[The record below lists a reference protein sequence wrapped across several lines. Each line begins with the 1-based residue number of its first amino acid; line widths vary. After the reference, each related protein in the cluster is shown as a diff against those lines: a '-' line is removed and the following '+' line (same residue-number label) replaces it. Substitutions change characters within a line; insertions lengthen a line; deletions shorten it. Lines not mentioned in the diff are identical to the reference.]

1 MPAVDSL
8 NIKVDA
14 SARSANQQLDK
25 LVKKMVELRQTLG
38 TINVD
43 GLNAFTKS
51 MNHFTNAAKAL
62 SGIKTSDFTKMA
74 KNLDKLSDTQKLEKT
89 AQNTQKAAD
98 SLQKATTIAKTALG
112 NSFKTDGTGIQ
123 KMQKSIQ
130 ALSKE
135 YANAGKGSKFDGTL
149 SELEKEAGKLEKK
162 LDALGEKEQK
172 MLAVGSS
179 TDSKAFKGL
188 QYDISVTL
196 NQLSTLEEKIAQV
209 KASQAQNISNLPI
222 IRYEAPT
229 GNTSLAS
236 QNIKEQTEKVEQT
249 DKVEQ
254 TEKVFETIPESAR
267 YSVEKA
273 QKALQDALKSV
284 HIDKGQSSAFRN
296 YSEEIKNLKAELKSL
311 ETAGYGMGSAK
322 WDETYIKLQKVV
334 AEAKEYKAN
343 LSKPSTG
350 LERDIQ
356 KTASLGNQ
364 LEGLKDKLKGLKA
377 NGQNF
382 GDAEFDDTY
391 RQIQKA
397 SSALSKYKADLKA
410 TGNSK
415 SSLDR
420 LKDTF
425 RSIWNMTKK
434 AGSALSDFG
443 KRARNLIP
451 GFGLLSNSTNGL
463 IGKIAKLY
471 IAIRSL
477 RGVADYMKNA
487 VTSSMDYIEEYNYFD
502 TTMDKIGLE
511 WGKDY
516 KKYGYRNA
524 TEYGDSFKSRLTQTL
539 GKMSGFQINE
549 DGSLTDRDTKNLGLD
564 ITQMTNYAA
573 GIAQVTNSVGMAG
586 EASVVTSKA
595 LSMLAGDMSSFRNQ
609 DLSTVMNNFSS
620 GLMGQSRALYKY
632 GIDITN
638 TTLQQ
643 YALANGVNKSVSE
656 MSQSEKM
663 QLRMLA
669 ILDQSRVSWGDLAK
683 TINSP
688 SNQLRLLNNNFK
700 ALARTV
706 GNMFL
711 PVVAK
716 VLPYVNGLVIA
727 VRRLFEWSASMLG
740 IDLKDVIKNSGVGSS
755 DAFDGLEE
763 DANNADTAVG
773 NIGDSADKSSD
784 SVKKLAKQLM
794 GFDELNVINTN
805 DTGSSSK
812 NDKNNNGDS
821 TPIDLTSQLS
831 DALADYEKVWN
842 KAYKNMTNDAEK
854 FADKLTKLFKNAWKS
869 GNGSDIGTAI
879 AKWLNKGIDWV
890 NKHTGQFANG
900 CKKIANILAT
910 SVNGFVRKLKWSG
923 LGKAI
928 GNSMKAVIEAETHFF
943 DTVNWLNLGKGIAK
957 SLNAWIA
964 TGVIQS
970 LFRNTA
976 SKLRAAIELAFGA
989 ITTFKFDKLGTAIGQ
1004 GINDFFKKMNKKN
1017 KQTGLNGWQE
1027 LGKSLSTGI
1036 SGIVTSIVT
1045 AIEAVNWSKV
1055 GSAIGDM
1062 ISSIDFAKV
1071 IWKLVSLAVS
1081 LVNAIGAA
1089 LGGSISKAPIE
1100 TSLIMIF
1107 AGLKLSG
1114 LASGKLLPIASK
1126 FISTFATSIG
1136 EKSVIGVLSS
1146 AFKNTVVSS
1155 LGKGLG
1161 GLNAASL
1168 AAIVAPF
1175 LDVLAG
1181 VLALDALAYTISLK
1195 VNSGD
1200 IKKAKEWQDE
1210 IDKINQKTEEL
1221 EENIQDIQD
1230 VIKKT
1235 NKVKLTL
1242 KTDTDEGTDLQVL
1255 ADQYFKLSK
1264 KTHLS
1269 AVEKKRL
1276 KEKSEELIEKIPE
1289 LKKHID
1295 KESGAYKGTK
1305 ENLQKLVNKTKEYYK
1320 LQAADDALKDNAKA
1334 QLKNSQSLKEAV
1346 DNRSKALK
1354 KYTEAKK
1361 KYDKAMATGGDYL
1374 NTKKQMESAEKAYK
1388 KADTT
1393 VGKLTKTSKKLSDQQ
1408 KYLDKYIDS
1417 AAKSTKK
1424 DTNEKNKNKKATNDA
1439 ADAVKKLGNET
1450 KDAKKKVGNGVTV
1463 KTKIEKD
1470 KNYDKKLKEWK
1481 SMSDKLVRAKMNG
1494 ASTEEF
1500 DALFKEWSS
1509 LTDEFITKTAKG
1521 NEDQAYKDMASTW
1534 KTLQDKNITANAF
1547 GEQKKGFTNLMS
1559 EWNNLNDKNV
1569 SVKYSDE
1576 ANASF
1581 WKNYNNYKNM
1591 KNRKNGIW
1599 NLKIAGDYKKIQSM
1613 AKNPLLSDKGK
1624 MNVIKKTLE
1633 LTIKAKGS
1641 KGLSIEPE
1649 KVVSNFFKNFKAN
1662 GGIFSGGSWHNIA
1675 KYAGGG
1681 MPGMGQMFIARE
1693 AGPELVG
1700 RIGNHTAVMNNN
1712 QIVASVSDGVFNAMA
1727 PVLTQMCNA
1736 INTMNTGSGQPLYVE
1751 GVSEG
1756 DIVKITTEANR
1767 VYKKRH
1773 GKSMY

>member
-222 IRYEAPT
+222 IRYEAQT

-443 KRARNLIP
+443 KRTRNLIP

-524 TEYGDSFKSRLTQTL
+524 KEYGDSFKSRLTQTL
-539 GKMSGFQINE
+539 GKMSGFQINK
-549 DGSLTDRDTKNLGLD
+549 DGSLTDRETKNLGLD

-586 EASVVTSKA
+586 EASAVTSKA
-595 LSMLAGDMSSFRNQ
+595 LSMLAGDVSSFRNQ

-620 GLMGQSRALYKY
+620 GLIGQSRALYKY

-727 VRRLFEWSASMLG
+727 IRRLFEWTASMLG
-740 IDLKDVIKNSGVGSS
+740 INLKDVIKDSGVGST
-755 DAFDGLEE
+755 DVFDGLEE

-805 DTGSSSK
+805 DTGSLSK
-812 NDKNNNGDS
+812 NDKNSSGDS
-821 TPIDLTSQLS
+821 APIDLTKQLS
-831 DALADYEKVWN
+831 DALADYENVWN
-842 KAYKNMTNDAEK
+842 KAYNKMTSDAEK

-879 AKWLNKGIDWV
+879 AKWINKGIDWV

-1027 LGKSLSTGI
+1027 LAASISDGIKGIATTITTALETVNWENVGQSIADFITGI
-1036 SGIVTSIVT
+1036 DWAGVVWSLAKMVAALVKAIGEAIAAETKRNPISGVITVAISAFIIRSGWKKMLSKILGSQTASSGIGVYVQRAVVRGVNWIALKKNLALSKLASKIGGLAKGIKVGIPKVAGSVKEWAIEKLNESVLKDRLGNAANGINVIIKKVGAKISKWAIGKDGGALVQLKESIKKALGVSGGTLNVSNIMSKIAITGASISMPSPTSAEIERVIEDWATGWLEKLPGYDKNLGVFALPKQLLADIPISIGDFVLGNEKGATHKTLQEAFNKLMTGGEGGTPSVKAFVDYINGTDNTKPPKNKTVAVTYEGVTTKNWATKYNKYKKLANKTVT
-1045 AIEAVNWSKV
+1045 ASIAAKYANMATKALMQNPLLTNKGKVNTINKTVKMSLLLNGKKV
-1055 GSAIGDM
+1055 
-1062 ISSIDFAKV
+1062 SSNDLKNLA
-1071 IWKLVSLAVS
+1071 SLAINPDFIKS
-1081 LVNAIGAA
+1081 NPFNM
-1089 LGGSISKAPIE
+1089 SISK
-1100 TSLIMIF
+1100 
-1107 AGLKLSG
+1107 
-1114 LASGKLLPIASK
+1114 
-1126 FISTFATSIG
+1126 
-1136 EKSVIGVLSS
+1136 
-1146 AFKNTVVSS
+1146 
-1155 LGKGLG
+1155 
-1161 GLNAASL
+1161 
-1168 AAIVAPF
+1168 
-1175 LDVLAG
+1175 
-1181 VLALDALAYTISLK
+1181 
-1195 VNSGD
+1195 
-1200 IKKAKEWQDE
+1200 KK
-1210 IDKINQKTEEL
+1210 
-1221 EENIQDIQD
+1221 
-1230 VIKKT
+1230 
-1235 NKVKLTL
+1235 
-1242 KTDTDEGTDLQVL
+1242 
-1255 ADQYFKLSK
+1255 
-1264 KTHLS
+1264 
-1269 AVEKKRL
+1269 
-1276 KEKSEELIEKIPE
+1276 
-1289 LKKHID
+1289 
-1295 KESGAYKGTK
+1295 
-1305 ENLQKLVNKTKEYYK
+1305 
-1320 LQAADDALKDNAKA
+1320 
-1334 QLKNSQSLKEAV
+1334 
-1346 DNRSKALK
+1346 
-1354 KYTEAKK
+1354 
-1361 KYDKAMATGGDYL
+1361 
-1374 NTKKQMESAEKAYK
+1374 
-1388 KADTT
+1388 
-1393 VGKLTKTSKKLSDQQ
+1393 
-1408 KYLDKYIDS
+1408 
-1417 AAKSTKK
+1417 
-1424 DTNEKNKNKKATNDA
+1424 
-1439 ADAVKKLGNET
+1439 
-1450 KDAKKKVGNGVTV
+1450 
-1463 KTKIEKD
+1463 
-1470 KNYDKKLKEWK
+1470 
-1481 SMSDKLVRAKMNG
+1481 
-1494 ASTEEF
+1494 
-1500 DALFKEWSS
+1500 
-1509 LTDEFITKTAKG
+1509 
-1521 NEDQAYKDMASTW
+1521 
-1534 KTLQDKNITANAF
+1534 
-1547 GEQKKGFTNLMS
+1547 
-1559 EWNNLNDKNV
+1559 
-1569 SVKYSDE
+1569 
-1576 ANASF
+1576 
-1581 WKNYNNYKNM
+1581 
-1591 KNRKNGIW
+1591 
-1599 NLKIAGDYKKIQSM
+1599 
-1613 AKNPLLSDKGK
+1613 
-1624 MNVIKKTLE
+1624 
-1633 LTIKAKGS
+1633 
-1641 KGLSIEPE
+1641 
-1649 KVVSNFFKNFKAN
+1649 N

-1712 QIVASVSDGVFNAMA
+1712 QIVASVSDGVFNALN
-1727 PVLTQMCNA
+1727 PVLTYLCNS
-1736 INTMNTGSGQPLYVE
+1736 INVMSAKMDSMGSGAVSVE
-1751 GVSEG
+1751 KYTEG
-1756 DIVKITTEANR
+1756 DLLKVVRKENNNYRRRT
-1767 VYKKRH
+1767 
-1773 GKSMY
+1773 GKGAFD

>member
-112 NSFKTDGTGIQ
+112 NSFKTDGTGIK

-236 QNIKEQTEKVEQT
+236 QNIK
-249 DKVEQ
+249 EQ

-539 GKMSGFQINE
+539 GKMRGFQINE
-549 DGSLTDRDTKNLGLD
+549 DGSLTDRETKNLGLD

-620 GLMGQSRALYKY
+620 GLIGQSRALYKY

-727 VRRLFEWSASMLG
+727 IRRLFEWTASMLG
-740 IDLKDVIKNSGVGSS
+740 INLKDVIKDSGVGST

-763 DANNADTAVG
+763 DANDANTAVD

-812 NDKNNNGDS
+812 NDKNSSGDS
-821 TPIDLTSQLS
+821 APIDLTKQLS
-831 DALADYEKVWN
+831 DALADYENVWN
-842 KAYKNMTNDAEK
+842 KAYNKMTSDAEK

-879 AKWLNKGIDWV
+879 AKWINKGIDWV

-1027 LGKSLSTGI
+1027 LAASISDGIKGIATTITTALATVNWEHVGQSIADFITGI
-1036 SGIVTSIVT
+1036 DWAGVVWSLAKMVAALVKAIGETIAAETKRNPISGVITVAISAFNIRSGWKKMLSKILGSRTASSGIGVYVQR
-1045 AIEAVNWSKV
+1045 AVVRGVNW
-1055 GSAIGDM
+1055 I
-1062 ISSIDFAKV
+1062 
-1071 IWKLVSLAVS
+1071 
-1081 LVNAIGAA
+1081 
-1089 LGGSISKAPIE
+1089 
-1100 TSLIMIF
+1100 
-1107 AGLKLSG
+1107 
-1114 LASGKLLPIASK
+1114 
-1126 FISTFATSIG
+1126 
-1136 EKSVIGVLSS
+1136 
-1146 AFKNTVVSS
+1146 
-1155 LGKGLG
+1155 
-1161 GLNAASL
+1161 
-1168 AAIVAPF
+1168 
-1175 LDVLAG
+1175 
-1181 VLALDALAYTISLK
+1181 
-1195 VNSGD
+1195 
-1200 IKKAKEWQDE
+1200 
-1210 IDKINQKTEEL
+1210 
-1221 EENIQDIQD
+1221 
-1230 VIKKT
+1230 
-1235 NKVKLTL
+1235 
-1242 KTDTDEGTDLQVL
+1242 
-1255 ADQYFKLSK
+1255 
-1264 KTHLS
+1264 
-1269 AVEKKRL
+1269 
-1276 KEKSEELIEKIPE
+1276 
-1289 LKKHID
+1289 
-1295 KESGAYKGTK
+1295 
-1305 ENLQKLVNKTKEYYK
+1305 
-1320 LQAADDALKDNAKA
+1320 
-1334 QLKNSQSLKEAV
+1334 
-1346 DNRSKALK
+1346 ALK
-1354 KYTEAKK
+1354 KNLALSKLASK
-1361 KYDKAMATGGDYL
+1361 IGGW
-1374 NTKKQMESAEKAYK
+1374 
-1388 KADTT
+1388 
-1393 VGKLTKTSKKLSDQQ
+1393 Q
-1408 KYLDKYIDS
+1408 KELRWKF
-1417 AAKSTKK
+1417 
-1424 DTNEKNKNKKATNDA
+1424 
-1439 ADAVKKLGNET
+1439 
-1450 KDAKKKVGNGVTV
+1450 
-1463 KTKIEKD
+1463 
-1470 KNYDKKLKEWK
+1470 LKW
-1481 SMSDKLVRAKMNG
+1481 LV
-1494 ASTEEF
+1494 
-1500 DALFKEWSS
+1500 
-1509 LTDEFITKTAKG
+1509 
-1521 NEDQAYKDMASTW
+1521 
-1534 KTLQDKNITANAF
+1534 
-1547 GEQKKGFTNLMS
+1547 
-1559 EWNNLNDKNV
+1559 
-1569 SVKYSDE
+1569 
-1576 ANASF
+1576 
-1581 WKNYNNYKNM
+1581 
-1591 KNRKNGIW
+1591 
-1599 NLKIAGDYKKIQSM
+1599 
-1613 AKNPLLSDKGK
+1613 P
-1624 MNVIKKTLE
+1624 
-1633 LTIKAKGS
+1633 
-1641 KGLSIEPE
+1641 
-1649 KVVSNFFKNFKAN
+1649 
-1662 GGIFSGGSWHNIA
+1662 
-1675 KYAGGG
+1675 
-1681 MPGMGQMFIARE
+1681 
-1693 AGPELVG
+1693 
-1700 RIGNHTAVMNNN
+1700 
-1712 QIVASVSDGVFNAMA
+1712 
-1727 PVLTQMCNA
+1727 
-1736 INTMNTGSGQPLYVE
+1736 
-1751 GVSEG
+1751 
-1756 DIVKITTEANR
+1756 
-1767 VYKKRH
+1767 
-1773 GKSMY
+1773 

>member
-236 QNIKEQTEKVEQT
+236 QNIK
-249 DKVEQ
+249 EQ

-620 GLMGQSRALYKY
+620 GLIGQSRALYKY
-632 GIDITN
+632 GIDTTN
-638 TTLQQ
+638 ATLQQ

-727 VRRLFEWSASMLG
+727 IRRLFEWTASMLG
-740 IDLKDVIKNSGVGSS
+740 INLKDVIKDSGVGST

-821 TPIDLTSQLS
+821 APIDLTSQLS

-879 AKWLNKGIDWV
+879 AKWINKGIDWV

-1027 LGKSLSTGI
+1027 LAASISDGIKGIATTITTALATVNWENVGQSIADFITGI
-1036 SGIVTSIVT
+1036 DWAGVVWSLAKMVAALVKAIGEAIAAETKRNPISGVITVAISAFIIRSGWKKMLSKILGSQTASSGIGVYVQRAVVRGVNWIALKKNLALSKLASKIGGMAKGIKVEIPKVVGSVKEWAIEKLNESVLKDRLGNAANGINVIIKKVGAKISKWAIGKDGGALVQLKESIKKALGVSGGTLNVSNIMSKIAITGASISMPSPTSAEIERVIEDWATGWLEKLPGYDKNLGVFALPKQLLVDIPISIGDFVLGNEKGATHKTLQEAFNKLMTGGEGGTPSVKAFVDYINGTDNTKPPKNKTVAVTYEGVTTKNWATKYNKYKKLANKTVT
-1045 AIEAVNWSKV
+1045 ASIAAKYANMATKALMQNPLLTNKGKVNTINKTVKMSLLLNGKKV
-1055 GSAIGDM
+1055 
-1062 ISSIDFAKV
+1062 SSNDLKNLA
-1071 IWKLVSLAVS
+1071 SLAINPDFIKS
-1081 LVNAIGAA
+1081 NPFNM
-1089 LGGSISKAPIE
+1089 SISKRKMVAF
-1100 TSLIMIF
+1100 SL
-1107 AGLKLSG
+1107 
-1114 LASGKLLPIASK
+1114 
-1126 FISTFATSIG
+1126 
-1136 EKSVIGVLSS
+1136 
-1146 AFKNTVVSS
+1146 VVH
-1155 LGKGLG
+1155 G
-1161 GLNAASL
+1161 
-1168 AAIVAPF
+1168 
-1175 LDVLAG
+1175 
-1181 VLALDALAYTISLK
+1181 
-1195 VNSGD
+1195 
-1200 IKKAKEWQDE
+1200 
-1210 IDKINQKTEEL
+1210 
-1221 EENIQDIQD
+1221 
-1230 VIKKT
+1230 
-1235 NKVKLTL
+1235 
-1242 KTDTDEGTDLQVL
+1242 
-1255 ADQYFKLSK
+1255 
-1264 KTHLS
+1264 
-1269 AVEKKRL
+1269 
-1276 KEKSEELIEKIPE
+1276 
-1289 LKKHID
+1289 
-1295 KESGAYKGTK
+1295 
-1305 ENLQKLVNKTKEYYK
+1305 
-1320 LQAADDALKDNAKA
+1320 
-1334 QLKNSQSLKEAV
+1334 
-1346 DNRSKALK
+1346 
-1354 KYTEAKK
+1354 
-1361 KYDKAMATGGDYL
+1361 
-1374 NTKKQMESAEKAYK
+1374 
-1388 KADTT
+1388 
-1393 VGKLTKTSKKLSDQQ
+1393 
-1408 KYLDKYIDS
+1408 
-1417 AAKSTKK
+1417 
-1424 DTNEKNKNKKATNDA
+1424 
-1439 ADAVKKLGNET
+1439 
-1450 KDAKKKVGNGVTV
+1450 
-1463 KTKIEKD
+1463 
-1470 KNYDKKLKEWK
+1470 
-1481 SMSDKLVRAKMNG
+1481 
-1494 ASTEEF
+1494 
-1500 DALFKEWSS
+1500 
-1509 LTDEFITKTAKG
+1509 IT
-1521 NEDQAYKDMASTW
+1521 
-1534 KTLQDKNITANAF
+1534 
-1547 GEQKKGFTNLMS
+1547 
-1559 EWNNLNDKNV
+1559 
-1569 SVKYSDE
+1569 
-1576 ANASF
+1576 
-1581 WKNYNNYKNM
+1581 
-1591 KNRKNGIW
+1591 
-1599 NLKIAGDYKKIQSM
+1599 
-1613 AKNPLLSDKGK
+1613 
-1624 MNVIKKTLE
+1624 
-1633 LTIKAKGS
+1633 
-1641 KGLSIEPE
+1641 
-1649 KVVSNFFKNFKAN
+1649 
-1662 GGIFSGGSWHNIA
+1662 
-1675 KYAGGG
+1675 
-1681 MPGMGQMFIARE
+1681 
-1693 AGPELVG
+1693 
-1700 RIGNHTAVMNNN
+1700 
-1712 QIVASVSDGVFNAMA
+1712 
-1727 PVLTQMCNA
+1727 
-1736 INTMNTGSGQPLYVE
+1736 
-1751 GVSEG
+1751 
-1756 DIVKITTEANR
+1756 
-1767 VYKKRH
+1767 
-1773 GKSMY
+1773 

>member
-179 TDSKAFKGL
+179 TDGKAFKGL

-236 QNIKEQTEKVEQT
+236 QNIK
-249 DKVEQ
+249 EQ

-451 GFGLLSNSTNGL
+451 GFCLLSNSTNGL

-549 DGSLTDRDTKNLGLD
+549 DGSLTDRETKNLGLD
-564 ITQMTNYAA
+564 ITQMTNYAE

-586 EASVVTSKA
+586 EASAVTSKA
-595 LSMLAGDMSSFRNQ
+595 LSMLAGDVSSFRNQ

-620 GLMGQSRALYKY
+620 GLIGQSRALYKY

-727 VRRLFEWSASMLG
+727 IRRLFEWTASMLG
-740 IDLKDVIKNSGVGSS
+740 INLKDVIKDSGVGST
-755 DAFDGLEE
+755 DVFDGLEE

-773 NIGDSADKSSD
+773 NIGDNADKSSD

-812 NDKNNNGDS
+812 NDKNSSGDS
-821 TPIDLTSQLS
+821 APIDLTKQLS
-831 DALADYEKVWN
+831 DALADYENVWN
-842 KAYKNMTNDAEK
+842 KAYNKMTSDAEK

-879 AKWLNKGIDWV
+879 AKWINKGIDWV

-910 SVNGFVRKLKWSG
+910 SVNGFVRKLKWSD

-1027 LGKSLSTGI
+1027 LAASISDGIKGIATTITTALATVNWENVGQSIADFITGI
-1036 SGIVTSIVT
+1036 DWAGVVWSLAKMVAALVKAIGEAIAAETKRNPISGVITVAISAFIIRSGWKKMLSKILGSQTASSGIGVYVQRAVVRGVNWIALKKNLALSKLASKIGGLAKGIKVEIPKVAGSVKEW
-1045 AIEAVNWSKV
+1045 AIEKLNESVLKDRLGNAANGINVIIKKV
-1055 GSAIGDM
+1055 GAKISKWAIGKDGG
-1062 ISSIDFAKV
+1062 A
-1071 IWKLVSLAVS
+1071 LVQ
-1081 LVNAIGAA
+1081 
-1089 LGGSISKAPIE
+1089 
-1100 TSLIMIF
+1100 
-1107 AGLKLSG
+1107 LKES
-1114 LASGKLLPIASK
+1114 
-1126 FISTFATSIG
+1126 
-1136 EKSVIGVLSS
+1136 
-1146 AFKNTVVSS
+1146 
-1155 LGKGLG
+1155 
-1161 GLNAASL
+1161 
-1168 AAIVAPF
+1168 
-1175 LDVLAG
+1175 
-1181 VLALDALAYTISLK
+1181 
-1195 VNSGD
+1195 
-1200 IKKAKEWQDE
+1200 IKKALGVSGGTLNVSNIMSKIAITGASISMPSPTSAE
-1210 IDKINQKTEEL
+1210 IERVIEDWATGWL
-1221 EENIQDIQD
+1221 E
-1230 VIKKT
+1230 
-1235 NKVKLTL
+1235 KLP
-1242 KTDTDEGTDLQVL
+1242 G
-1255 ADQYFKLSK
+1255 
-1264 KTHLS
+1264 
-1269 AVEKKRL
+1269 
-1276 KEKSEELIEKIPE
+1276 
-1289 LKKHID
+1289 
-1295 KESGAYKGTK
+1295 
-1305 ENLQKLVNKTKEYYK
+1305 
-1320 LQAADDALKDNAKA
+1320 
-1334 QLKNSQSLKEAV
+1334 
-1346 DNRSKALK
+1346 
-1354 KYTEAKK
+1354 
-1361 KYDKAMATGGDYL
+1361 YDKNLGVFALPKQLLVDIPISIGDF
-1374 NTKKQMESAEKAYK
+1374 
-1388 KADTT
+1388 
-1393 VGKLTKTSKKLSDQQ
+1393 V
-1408 KYLDKYIDS
+1408 
-1417 AAKSTKK
+1417 
-1424 DTNEKNKNKKATNDA
+1424 
-1439 ADAVKKLGNET
+1439 LGNE
-1450 KDAKKKVGNGVTV
+1450 K
-1463 KTKIEKD
+1463 
-1470 KNYDKKLKEWK
+1470 
-1481 SMSDKLVRAKMNG
+1481 G
-1494 ASTEEF
+1494 ATH
-1500 DALFKEWSS
+1500 
-1509 LTDEFITKTAKG
+1509 
-1521 NEDQAYKDMASTW
+1521 
-1534 KTLQDKNITANAF
+1534 KTLQEAFNKLMTGGEGGTPSVTAFIKYLTNTDEVDKVDTKI
-1547 GEQKKGFTNLMS
+1547 KK
-1559 EWNNLNDKNV
+1559 DRKAK
-1569 SVKYSDE
+1569 VKYVEDS
-1576 ANASF
+1576 NGSF
-1581 WKNYNNYKNM
+1581 WKNYNKFQNM
-1591 KNRKNGIW
+1591 KNKTNKW
-1599 NLKIAGDYKKIQSM
+1599 NLKIAGDYKKIQNM
-1613 AKNPLLSDKGK
+1613 AKNPLLSASGK
-1624 MNVIKKTLE
+1624 NDVIKKTLE
-1633 LTIKAKGS
+1633 LTIKAKDS
-1641 KGLSIEPE
+1641 KGLSTQLDNAAL
-1649 KVVSNFFKNFKAN
+1649 KVLSALGKKAN

>member
-397 SSALSKYKADLKA
+397 SSASSKYKADLKA

-477 RGVADYMKNA
+477 RGVANYMKNA

-586 EASVVTSKA
+586 EASAVTSKA
-595 LSMLAGDMSSFRNQ
+595 LSMLAGDVSSFRNQ

-620 GLMGQSRALYKY
+620 GLIGQSRALYKY

-727 VRRLFEWSASMLG
+727 IRRLFEWTASMLG
-740 IDLKDVIKNSGVGSS
+740 INLKDVIKDSGVGST
-755 DAFDGLEE
+755 DVFDGLEE
-763 DANNADTAVG
+763 DANDANTAVD

-812 NDKNNNGDS
+812 NDKNSSGDS
-821 TPIDLTSQLS
+821 APIDLTKQLS
-831 DALADYEKVWN
+831 DALADYENVWN
-842 KAYKNMTNDAEK
+842 KAYNKMTSDAEK

-879 AKWLNKGIDWV
+879 AKWINKGIDWV

-1027 LGKSLSTGI
+1027 LAASISDGIKGIATTITTALATVNWENVGQSIADFITGI
-1036 SGIVTSIVT
+1036 DWAGVVWSLAKMVAALVKAIGEAIAAETKRNPISGVITVAISAFIIRSGWKKMLSKILGSQTASSGIGVYVQRAVVRGVNWIALKKNLALSKLASKIGGLAKGIKVGIPKVAGSVKEW
-1045 AIEAVNWSKV
+1045 AIEKLNESVLKERLGNAANGINVIIKKV
-1055 GSAIGDM
+1055 GAKISKWAIGKDGG
-1062 ISSIDFAKV
+1062 A
-1071 IWKLVSLAVS
+1071 LVQ
-1081 LVNAIGAA
+1081 
-1089 LGGSISKAPIE
+1089 
-1100 TSLIMIF
+1100 
-1107 AGLKLSG
+1107 LKES
-1114 LASGKLLPIASK
+1114 
-1126 FISTFATSIG
+1126 
-1136 EKSVIGVLSS
+1136 
-1146 AFKNTVVSS
+1146 
-1155 LGKGLG
+1155 
-1161 GLNAASL
+1161 
-1168 AAIVAPF
+1168 
-1175 LDVLAG
+1175 
-1181 VLALDALAYTISLK
+1181 
-1195 VNSGD
+1195 
-1200 IKKAKEWQDE
+1200 IKKALGVSGGTLNVSNIMSKIAITGASISMPSPTSAE
-1210 IDKINQKTEEL
+1210 IERVIEDWATGWL
-1221 EENIQDIQD
+1221 E
-1230 VIKKT
+1230 
-1235 NKVKLTL
+1235 KLP
-1242 KTDTDEGTDLQVL
+1242 G
-1255 ADQYFKLSK
+1255 
-1264 KTHLS
+1264 
-1269 AVEKKRL
+1269 
-1276 KEKSEELIEKIPE
+1276 
-1289 LKKHID
+1289 
-1295 KESGAYKGTK
+1295 
-1305 ENLQKLVNKTKEYYK
+1305 
-1320 LQAADDALKDNAKA
+1320 
-1334 QLKNSQSLKEAV
+1334 
-1346 DNRSKALK
+1346 
-1354 KYTEAKK
+1354 
-1361 KYDKAMATGGDYL
+1361 YDKNLGVFALPKQLLVDIPISIGDF
-1374 NTKKQMESAEKAYK
+1374 
-1388 KADTT
+1388 
-1393 VGKLTKTSKKLSDQQ
+1393 V
-1408 KYLDKYIDS
+1408 
-1417 AAKSTKK
+1417 
-1424 DTNEKNKNKKATNDA
+1424 
-1439 ADAVKKLGNET
+1439 LGNE
-1450 KDAKKKVGNGVTV
+1450 K
-1463 KTKIEKD
+1463 
-1470 KNYDKKLKEWK
+1470 
-1481 SMSDKLVRAKMNG
+1481 G
-1494 ASTEEF
+1494 ATH
-1500 DALFKEWSS
+1500 
-1509 LTDEFITKTAKG
+1509 
-1521 NEDQAYKDMASTW
+1521 
-1534 KTLQDKNITANAF
+1534 KTLQEAFNKLMTGGEGGTPSVTAFIKYLTNTDEVDKVDTKI
-1547 GEQKKGFTNLMS
+1547 KK
-1559 EWNNLNDKNV
+1559 DRKAK
-1569 SVKYSDE
+1569 VKYVEDS
-1576 ANASF
+1576 NGSF
-1581 WKNYNNYKNM
+1581 WKNYNKFQNM
-1591 KNRKNGIW
+1591 KNKTNKW
-1599 NLKIAGDYKKIQSM
+1599 NLKIAGDYKKIQNM
-1613 AKNPLLSDKGK
+1613 AKNPLLSASGK
-1624 MNVIKKTLE
+1624 NDVIKKTLE
-1633 LTIKAKGS
+1633 LTIKAKDS
-1641 KGLSIEPE
+1641 KGLSTQLDNAAL
-1649 KVVSNFFKNFKAN
+1649 KVLSALGKKAN

-1756 DIVKITTEANR
+1756 DIVRITTEANR

>member
-1 MPAVDSL
+1 MVAVDSL

-236 QNIKEQTEKVEQT
+236 QNIK
-249 DKVEQ
+249 EQ

-586 EASVVTSKA
+586 EASAVTSKA
-595 LSMLAGDMSSFRNQ
+595 LSMLAGDVSSFRNQ

-620 GLMGQSRALYKY
+620 GLIGQSRALYKY

-727 VRRLFEWSASMLG
+727 IRRLFEWTASMLG
-740 IDLKDVIKNSGVGSS
+740 INLKDVIKDSGVGST
-755 DAFDGLEE
+755 DVFDGLEE
-763 DANNADTAVG
+763 DANDANTAVD

-812 NDKNNNGDS
+812 NDKNSSGDS
-821 TPIDLTSQLS
+821 APIDLTKQLS
-831 DALADYEKVWN
+831 DALADYENVWN
-842 KAYKNMTNDAEK
+842 KAYNKMTSDAEK

-910 SVNGFVRKLKWSG
+910 SVNGFIRKLKWSG

-1027 LGKSLSTGI
+1027 LAASISDGIKGIATTITTALATVNWENVGQSIADFITGI
-1036 SGIVTSIVT
+1036 DWAGVVWSLAKMVAALVKAIGETIAAETKRNPISGVITVAISAFIIRSGWKKMLSKILGSRTASSGIGVYVQRAVVRGVNWIALKKNLALSKLASKIGGLAKGIKVEIPKVAGSVKEW
-1045 AIEAVNWSKV
+1045 AIEKLNESVLKDRLGNAANGINVIIKKV
-1055 GSAIGDM
+1055 GAKISKWAIGKDGG
-1062 ISSIDFAKV
+1062 A
-1071 IWKLVSLAVS
+1071 LVQ
-1081 LVNAIGAA
+1081 
-1089 LGGSISKAPIE
+1089 
-1100 TSLIMIF
+1100 
-1107 AGLKLSG
+1107 LKES
-1114 LASGKLLPIASK
+1114 
-1126 FISTFATSIG
+1126 
-1136 EKSVIGVLSS
+1136 
-1146 AFKNTVVSS
+1146 
-1155 LGKGLG
+1155 
-1161 GLNAASL
+1161 
-1168 AAIVAPF
+1168 
-1175 LDVLAG
+1175 
-1181 VLALDALAYTISLK
+1181 
-1195 VNSGD
+1195 
-1200 IKKAKEWQDE
+1200 IKKALGVSGGTLNVSNIMSKIAITGASISMPSPTSAE
-1210 IDKINQKTEEL
+1210 IQRVIEDWATGWL
-1221 EENIQDIQD
+1221 E
-1230 VIKKT
+1230 
-1235 NKVKLTL
+1235 KLP
-1242 KTDTDEGTDLQVL
+1242 G
-1255 ADQYFKLSK
+1255 
-1264 KTHLS
+1264 
-1269 AVEKKRL
+1269 
-1276 KEKSEELIEKIPE
+1276 
-1289 LKKHID
+1289 
-1295 KESGAYKGTK
+1295 
-1305 ENLQKLVNKTKEYYK
+1305 
-1320 LQAADDALKDNAKA
+1320 
-1334 QLKNSQSLKEAV
+1334 
-1346 DNRSKALK
+1346 
-1354 KYTEAKK
+1354 
-1361 KYDKAMATGGDYL
+1361 YDKNFGVFALPKQLLVDIPISIGDF
-1374 NTKKQMESAEKAYK
+1374 
-1388 KADTT
+1388 
-1393 VGKLTKTSKKLSDQQ
+1393 V
-1408 KYLDKYIDS
+1408 
-1417 AAKSTKK
+1417 
-1424 DTNEKNKNKKATNDA
+1424 
-1439 ADAVKKLGNET
+1439 LGNE
-1450 KDAKKKVGNGVTV
+1450 K
-1463 KTKIEKD
+1463 
-1470 KNYDKKLKEWK
+1470 
-1481 SMSDKLVRAKMNG
+1481 G
-1494 ASTEEF
+1494 ATH
-1500 DALFKEWSS
+1500 
-1509 LTDEFITKTAKG
+1509 
-1521 NEDQAYKDMASTW
+1521 
-1534 KTLQDKNITANAF
+1534 KTLQEAFNKLMTGGEGGTPSVTAFIKYLTNTDEVDKVDTKI
-1547 GEQKKGFTNLMS
+1547 KK
-1559 EWNNLNDKNV
+1559 DRKAK
-1569 SVKYSDE
+1569 VKYVEDS
-1576 ANASF
+1576 NGSF
-1581 WKNYNNYKNM
+1581 WKNYNKFQNM
-1591 KNRKNGIW
+1591 KNKTNKW
-1599 NLKIAGDYKKIQSM
+1599 NLKIAGDYKKIQNM
-1613 AKNPLLSDKGK
+1613 AKNPLLSVSGK
-1624 MNVIKKTLE
+1624 NDVIKKTLE
-1633 LTIKAKGS
+1633 LTIKAKDS
-1641 KGLSIEPE
+1641 KGLSTQLDNAAL
-1649 KVVSNFFKNFKAN
+1649 KVLSALGKKAN

>member
-1 MPAVDSL
+1 MVAVDSL

-236 QNIKEQTEKVEQT
+236 QNIKEQTEKV
-249 DKVEQ
+249 
-254 TEKVFETIPESAR
+254 FETIPESAR

-397 SSALSKYKADLKA
+397 SSALSKYKADLKV

-586 EASVVTSKA
+586 EASAVTSKA
-595 LSMLAGDMSSFRNQ
+595 LSMLAGDVSSFRNQ

-620 GLMGQSRALYKY
+620 GLIGQSRALYKY

-727 VRRLFEWSASMLG
+727 IRRLFEWTASMLG
-740 IDLKDVIKNSGVGSS
+740 INLKDVIKDSGVGST
-755 DAFDGLEE
+755 DVFEGLEE
-763 DANNADTAVG
+763 DANDANTAVD

-812 NDKNNNGDS
+812 NDKNSSGDS
-821 TPIDLTSQLS
+821 APIDLTKQLS
-831 DALADYEKVWN
+831 DALADYENVWN
-842 KAYKNMTNDAEK
+842 KAYNKMTSDAEK

-879 AKWLNKGIDWV
+879 AKWINKGIDWV

-900 CKKIANILAT
+900 CKKIASILAT

-1027 LGKSLSTGI
+1027 LAASISDGIKGIATTITTALATVNWENVGQSIADFITGI
-1036 SGIVTSIVT
+1036 DWAGVVWSLAKMVAALVKAIGEAIAAETKRNPISGVITVAISAFIIRSGWKKMLSKILGSQTASSGIGVYVQRAVVRGVNWIALKKNLALSKLASKIGGLAKGIKVGIPKVAGSVKEW
-1045 AIEAVNWSKV
+1045 AIEKLNESVLKERLGNAANGINVIIKKV
-1055 GSAIGDM
+1055 GAKISKWAIGKDGG
-1062 ISSIDFAKV
+1062 A
-1071 IWKLVSLAVS
+1071 LVQ
-1081 LVNAIGAA
+1081 
-1089 LGGSISKAPIE
+1089 
-1100 TSLIMIF
+1100 
-1107 AGLKLSG
+1107 LKES
-1114 LASGKLLPIASK
+1114 
-1126 FISTFATSIG
+1126 
-1136 EKSVIGVLSS
+1136 
-1146 AFKNTVVSS
+1146 
-1155 LGKGLG
+1155 
-1161 GLNAASL
+1161 
-1168 AAIVAPF
+1168 
-1175 LDVLAG
+1175 
-1181 VLALDALAYTISLK
+1181 
-1195 VNSGD
+1195 
-1200 IKKAKEWQDE
+1200 IKKALGVSGGTLNVSNIMSKIAITGASISMPSPTSAE
-1210 IDKINQKTEEL
+1210 IERVIEDWATGWL
-1221 EENIQDIQD
+1221 E
-1230 VIKKT
+1230 
-1235 NKVKLTL
+1235 KLP
-1242 KTDTDEGTDLQVL
+1242 G
-1255 ADQYFKLSK
+1255 
-1264 KTHLS
+1264 
-1269 AVEKKRL
+1269 
-1276 KEKSEELIEKIPE
+1276 
-1289 LKKHID
+1289 
-1295 KESGAYKGTK
+1295 
-1305 ENLQKLVNKTKEYYK
+1305 
-1320 LQAADDALKDNAKA
+1320 
-1334 QLKNSQSLKEAV
+1334 
-1346 DNRSKALK
+1346 
-1354 KYTEAKK
+1354 
-1361 KYDKAMATGGDYL
+1361 YDKNLGVFALPKQLLVDIPISIGDF
-1374 NTKKQMESAEKAYK
+1374 
-1388 KADTT
+1388 
-1393 VGKLTKTSKKLSDQQ
+1393 V
-1408 KYLDKYIDS
+1408 
-1417 AAKSTKK
+1417 
-1424 DTNEKNKNKKATNDA
+1424 
-1439 ADAVKKLGNET
+1439 LGNE
-1450 KDAKKKVGNGVTV
+1450 K
-1463 KTKIEKD
+1463 
-1470 KNYDKKLKEWK
+1470 
-1481 SMSDKLVRAKMNG
+1481 G
-1494 ASTEEF
+1494 ATH
-1500 DALFKEWSS
+1500 
-1509 LTDEFITKTAKG
+1509 
-1521 NEDQAYKDMASTW
+1521 
-1534 KTLQDKNITANAF
+1534 KTLQEAFNKLMTGGEGGTPSVTAFIKYLTNTDEVDKVDTKI
-1547 GEQKKGFTNLMS
+1547 KK
-1559 EWNNLNDKNV
+1559 DRKAK
-1569 SVKYSDE
+1569 VKYVEDS
-1576 ANASF
+1576 NGSF
-1581 WKNYNNYKNM
+1581 WKNYNKFQNM
-1591 KNRKNGIW
+1591 KNKTNKW
-1599 NLKIAGDYKKIQSM
+1599 NLKIAGDYKKIQNM
-1613 AKNPLLSDKGK
+1613 AKNPLLSASGK
-1624 MNVIKKTLE
+1624 NDVIKKTLE
-1633 LTIKAKGS
+1633 LTIKAKDS
-1641 KGLSIEPE
+1641 KGLSTQLDNAAL
-1649 KVVSNFFKNFKAN
+1649 KVLSALGKKAN

-1756 DIVKITTEANR
+1756 DIVRITTEANR